1 MEGAFPVIRDVVP
14 AYSIPL
20 LVTAL
25 KKVISDLRLATE
37 GAALKLAMQA
47 REKTRKNALITTR
60 KAKATC
66 IEHRLKARVEK
77 HVGN

>member
-1 MEGAFPVIRDVVP
+1 MIGQLRMEGAFPVIRVVVP

-20 LVTAL
+20 LVSAL

-47 REKTRKNALITTR
+47 RKKNRK
-60 KAKATC
+60 
-66 IEHRLKARVEK
+66 
-77 HVGN
+77 